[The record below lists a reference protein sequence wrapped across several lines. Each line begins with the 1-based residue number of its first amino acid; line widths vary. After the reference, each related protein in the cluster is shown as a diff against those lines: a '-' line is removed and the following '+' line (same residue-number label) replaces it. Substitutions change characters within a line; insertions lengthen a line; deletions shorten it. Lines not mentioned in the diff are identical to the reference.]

1 MPCSWNLRF
10 LAVSVLALLA
20 APVAVARDSNV
31 IVCVIPELPG
41 GPVDV
46 RVTNP
51 DLSEGLLPGGFVV
64 GGKLAAK
71 SGLAVGL
78 PRIDRVVPAQG
89 APGDTV
95 TIVGAGFDEA
105 GATIVSFGGVPATS
119 VTVLPGTGN
128 KDYYGATKQ
137 DYYGAKSA
145 KDEVR
150 AVSALSKIP
159 TGTARVTGEVS
170 MAEVGDGVQLEF
182 VTDFPCDNCEL
193 RWAKSDEE
201 ESAAWEMVTNAVSRS
216 GTSRPVLTLDPVL
229 QSDTGAYVVYY
240 NDGSGWKR
248 SESFQLTVFNAN
260 SLPLYWP
267 PVALALLLA
276 ALLMFRYLPGAVRGA
291 R

>member
-1 MPCSWNLRF
+1 MAYSSNLRI
-10 LAVSVLALLA
+10 LAVSLLALLA
-20 APVAVARDSNV
+20 APCALARDSNV

-46 RVTNP
+46 QVTNP

-64 GGKLAAK
+64 GTALAANP
-71 SGLAVGL
+71 GRPVGL

-105 GATIVSFGGVPATS
+105 GATVVTFGGVPATG
-119 VTVLPGTGN
+119 VTVLPGMGN
-128 KDYYGATKQ
+128 KDYYGAAKQ

-150 AVSALSKIP
+150 AVAALSKIP
-159 TGTARVTGEVS
+159 TGSARVVGEVS

-182 VTDFPCDNCEL
+182 VTDFPCEDCEL
-193 RWAKSDEE
+193 RWAKADTGGTG
-201 ESAAWEMVTNAVSRS
+201 AWEMLTNAVSRS
-216 GTSRPVLTLDPVL
+216 GTARPVLTLDPVL
-229 QSDTGAYVVYY
+229 QSDTGQYAVYY

-276 ALLMFRYLPGAVRGA
+276 ALLMFRYLPGAVRA
-291 R
+291 SR

>member
-1 MPCSWNLRF
+1 MTQSLNLRF
-10 LAVSVLALLA
+10 LAMSLLALLV
-20 APVAVARDSNV
+20 APCALARDSNV

-51 DLSEGLLPGGFVV
+51 DLSEGLLPSGFTV
-64 GGKLAAK
+64 GTTLAANA
-71 SGLAVGL
+71 GGPVGL

-105 GATIVSFGGVPATS
+105 GATIVEFGGVPATG

-145 KDEVR
+145 SDAVR

-159 TGTARVTGEVS
+159 TGTARVVGAVS

-182 VTDFPCDNCEL
+182 VTDFPCEDCEL
-193 RWAKSDEE
+193 RWAKADAGD
-201 ESAAWEMVTNAVSRS
+201 SASWEMLTNAVSRS

-229 QSDTGAYVVYY
+229 QSDTGAYAVYY